1 MVDSQDLIVEYNG
14 EIEVASDEEMFP
26 LTGNSL
32 QLQLQQQQPGYELK
46 DFDSQT
52 IDLFNSQTYADD
64 ASKVLKCGD
73 FSTGS
78 QEFELPVS
86 LKSLDNLAPGE
97 AIDLEVYAAHIDNN
111 PSSTSLDHLKQF
123 PSVDVMTVPW
133 INFQVSL
140 PSESSDKTSWMYSDK
155 LRKLFVKMGNTCTFN
170 VSLLASPERT
180 TTVRAMVVC
189 SSPEDRHIP
198 VSRCDNHRCS
208 DNQDISDYIK
218 THVIRSKNEQVNYA
232 GTKDGKTFEER
243 LAVLVPMDHSAKAG
257 ITLEFVCQNS
267 CRNINRRATAL
278 VFTLED
284 QNGRILGR
292 QVFQIKICTNIKR
305 DKLNEEKT
313 ATEESI
319 RKRKAAQPLEM
330 KRGKKIM
337 RYHSGMLYQS
347 QSSGAIQIKEE
358 TGSRRCDM
366 EPVTVQITLPNRRM
380 AKRMLENAIG
390 LVSTAVVRSS
400 SDTERNDLMQF
411 IHDIRRSKSTF
422 GLPNSQ
428 SSVDSD

>member
-1 MVDSQDLIVEYNG
+1 MVDSQDLMVAYNG

-32 QLQLQQQQPGYELK
+32 QLQQQHSGYELK

-73 FSTGS
+73 FATGS

-86 LKSLDNLAPGE
+86 LKSLGNLAPGE
-97 AIDLEVYAAHIDNN
+97 AIDLEIYAAAIDNN
-111 PSSTSLDHLKQF
+111 PPPTILDHLKQF
-123 PSVDVMTVPW
+123 PSVEVMTLPD

-170 VSLLASPERT
+170 LSLLASPERT
-180 TTVRAMVVC
+180 TTVRTMVIC

-208 DNQDISDYIK
+208 DNQDIPDHIK
-218 THVIRSKNEQVNYA
+218 THVIRCKNEQVNYT

-243 LAVLVPMDHSAKAG
+243 LAILVPMDHSAKGG

-313 ATEESI
+313 ATEETI

-337 RYHSGMLYQS
+337 RYHSGMHNQS

-358 TGSRRCDM
+358 TGSRRCEI
-366 EPVTVQITLPNRRM
+366 EPVTVQITVPNRRM

-400 SDTERNDLMQF
+400 SDTERNDLMPF
-411 IHDIRRSKSTF
+411 IHNIRRIKSTF

>member
-1 MVDSQDLIVEYNG
+1 MVDSQDVTVEYNG

-32 QLQLQQQQPGYELK
+32 QLQLQHQPSGYELK

-52 IDLFNSQTYADD
+52 IDLFNSQTFADD
-64 ASKVLKCGD
+64 ANKVLKCGD
-73 FSTGS
+73 FATAS

-86 LKSLDNLAPGE
+86 LKSLENLAPGE
-97 AIDLEVYAAHIDNN
+97 AIDLEVYAAHMDNN

-123 PSVDVMTVPW
+123 PSVETMAVPW

-140 PSESSDKTSWMYSDK
+140 PSESSDKTSWMFSDK

-170 VSLLASPERT
+170 VSLMASPERT

-208 DNQDISDYIK
+208 DNHDLPDYIK
-218 THVIRSKNEQVNYA
+218 THVIRCKNEQVDYTGN
-232 GTKDGKTFEER
+232 KDGKTFEER
-243 LAVLVPMDHSAKAG
+243 LAVLVPMDHSAKGG

-284 QNGRILGR
+284 NIGRILGR
-292 QVFQIKICTNIKR
+292 QVFHIKICTNIKR
-305 DKLNEEKT
+305 DKLNEEKA

-319 RKRKAAQPLEM
+319 RKRKAVKPLEM
-330 KRGKKIM
+330 KRGKKVM
-337 RYHSGMLYQS
+337 RFHSGMLYQS
-347 QSSGAIQIKEE
+347 QSAGAIQIKEE
-358 TGSRRCDM
+358 TRSRRCEI
-366 EPVTVQITLPNRRM
+366 EPVSLQITLPNRRM

-390 LVSTAVVRSS
+390 LVSTAVVRSAS
-400 SDTERNDLMQF
+400 ETERNELMQY
-411 IHDIRRSKSTF
+411 IHDIRRSKCKQRGKDILTWE
-422 GLPNSQ
+422 
-428 SSVDSD
+428 SD